1 MKDKFFDY
9 VIISV
14 FIINFLLIFCAVYSI
29 LQKKDMHIK
38 QVNNKV
44 EEVVK
49 EKDEV
54 QEEVLKPQIDVIE
67 ITTAGDCTLGTDS
80 NFGYKNEF
88 DWYFKEKVK
97 ENYSYYFEK
106 VKYLFDNDDYSY
118 VNLEGTLTTY
128 NKKTKKK
135 YNFKGNPKY
144 VNILKEGSIEGVNIA
159 NNHSNDYGDI
169 GYSDTQKYLKEAEID
184 YFGHDNVLIKEIKGK
199 KIAFVGYTGVGLWID
214 KDQEM
219 VKTIKK
225 LKEEVDIVIANF
237 HWGIE
242 YSHAMTDVQRKR
254 AHLAI
259 DSGADIVIGSHP
271 HCLQGMELYKD
282 KYIIYSLGNFVF
294 GGNSN
299 PKSIGRECIIV
310 KMYFNFVDGEYQGV
324 KIKVIPCNISSTKS
338 RNNYQPIVVDEK
350 TKKAYINIMNK
361 YSKNYKYIESE
372 DL

>member
-1 MKDKFFDY
+1 MKKNY
-9 VIISV
+9 VNILIV
-14 FIINFLLIFCAVYSI
+14 LIFGLNFTLLCCFLYNYS
-29 LQKKDMHIK
+29 QKNSENISNIVD
-38 QVNNKV
+38 VNSEDEKI
-44 EEVVK
+44 EEVYIEPK
-49 EKDEV
+49 
-54 QEEVLKPQIDVIE
+54 IDIIE

-97 ENYSYYFEK
+97 EDYSYYFAK

-128 NKKTKKK
+128 NKKTSKK

-159 NNHSNDYGDI
+159 NNHSNDYGNI
-169 GYSDTQKYLKEAEID
+169 GYADTKKYLEEASID
-184 YFGHDNVLIKEIKGK
+184 YFGHDSILIKEIKGK

-214 KDQEM
+214 NDKEM
-219 VKTIKK
+219 AKVIKK
-225 LKEEVDIVIANF
+225 LKEEDLVDIVIANF

-242 YSHAMTDVQRKR
+242 YSHSMTDVQRKR

-271 HCLQGMELYKD
+271 HCLQGLEMYKD
-282 KYIIYSLGNFVF
+282 KYIVYSLGNFVF

-310 KMYFNFVDGEYQGV
+310 KMFFKFYDDEYHGVD
-324 KIKVIPCNISSTKS
+324 IKVIPCNISSISS
-338 RNNYQPIVVDEK
+338 RNNYQPIVVTGK
-350 TKKAYINIMNK
+350 TKDNYLKTINK
-361 YSKNYKYIESE
+361 YSKNYQYKESE
-372 DL
+372 A